1 MQKMTLNEILKVL
14 VFFGCLVAMSVLAVN
29 HPDFVTTL
37 WLYLGDI
44 VTGAW
49 QAMYEAIVSAL
60 GSG

>member
-1 MQKMTLNEILKVL
+1 MQRMKVNEILKVF
-14 VFFGCLVAMSVLAVN
+14 VFFSCLVAMSVLAVN

-44 VTGAW
+44 VTVAW

-60 GSG
+60 GSS